1 MMRWIGVARLE
12 EGEEELPQV
21 GGQGRGGGGG
31 SEEEEDER
39 GAGTGR
45 KEAFCAFSFFLS
57 FFLFPCCFAG
67 KSWICLVIIS

>member
-1 MMRWIGVARLE
+1 MMRWIAVARLE

-45 KEAFCAFSFFLS
+45 KEAFCAFSFFLCFS
-57 FFLFPCCFAG
+57 MLFG
-67 KSWICLVIIS
+67 R